1 MYWLLLA
8 LFRLVATDVDAAE
21 DESVVLA
28 AVLVV
33 RDADVL
39 RLVVVVVEMIVVS
52 LLDGAALAA
61 VLALDI

>member
-1 MYWLLLA
+1 M
-8 LFRLVATDVDAAE
+8 ATDVDAAE